1 VSIDQNQLPQL
12 LDFAVD
18 IARGAGQITLDYFK
32 QAPETTTKTDGSFVT
47 IADRESE
54 TYLRRRI
61 LEKFPGDG
69 ILGEEEGER
78 AGSSGRRWIID
89 PLDGTFSFVHGVP
102 FYGVLVALEIQN
114 QIEVG
119 VINAPAVDE
128 IVYAASGVGCF
139 WNGNPTCVSNT
150 KRLEDALLL
159 GDPITDL
166 TIAMEVNYFQL
177 NRAEYYVPVVMKI
190 PGSELALARRGG
202 AERTVIDFIG
212 EIKDEYGTTIQN
224 IRDKVDI
231 KFSGETAAQ
240 LATRPI
246 EYDTGYTLL
255 PGTYSI
261 KVLARDAETG
271 RIGTF
276 LSKFVIPNLNK
287 EEKRIP
293 ISSVVLSAQRVDL
306 RDAVYTAGKDK
317 DQVTNPLVQDGQ
329 KLIPSVTRVFSKSR
343 DMYVYLQAY
352 QPAAVENAPPL
363 VSFVTFYRGKSKAFE
378 TPPLAVNERLNNKLK
393 TP

>member
-159 GDPITDL
+159 CSDFP
-166 TIAMEVNYFQL
+166 AC
-177 NRAEYYVPVVMKI
+177 
-190 PGSELALARRGG
+190 AR
-202 AERTVIDFIG
+202 
-212 EIKDEYGTTIQN
+212 YG
-224 IRDKVDI
+224 
-231 KFSGETAAQ
+231 FG
-240 LATRPI
+240 
-246 EYDTGYTLL
+246 
-255 PGTYSI
+255 
-261 KVLARDAETG
+261 
-271 RIGTF
+271 
-276 LSKFVIPNLNK
+276 
-287 EEKRIP
+287 
-293 ISSVVLSAQRVDL
+293 
-306 RDAVYTAGKDK
+306 
-317 DQVTNPLVQDGQ
+317 
-329 KLIPSVTRVFSKSR
+329 
-343 DMYVYLQAY
+343 
-352 QPAAVENAPPL
+352 PAADAFQAKQRPAEHRATVMA
-363 VSFVTFYRGKSKAFE
+363 TFWSPQVVQTSWLIRS
-378 TPPLAVNERLNNKLK
+378 
-393 TP
+393 